1 MTTNTYIE
9 KKESMFIKVDEV
21 CEILDVS
28 QSYAYDVIK
37 QLNKELVAQN
47 CMVVRGKV
55 YRQYFCE
62 RFFGKVC

>member
-1 MTTNTYIE
+1 MTNNTYIE

-37 QLNKELVAQN
+37 QLNKELSEKN
-47 CMVVRGKV
+47 CLVVRGKV
-55 YRQYFCE
+55 YRQYFYE